1 MTNSQRLVREHDP
14 RVRRSAAAA
23 LAGAALLVGA
33 ALGVAGLRVQQV
45 HLTYRTEALRAERAR
60 ADALNR
66 QLDIEVATLR
76 SPGRIETRARQLGL
90 VPPGRDQIR
99 LAREFTAA
107 GTGLAADRSRT
118 AALATPRAPLG
129 Q

>member
-1 MTNSQRLVREHDP
+1 M
-14 RVRRSAAAA
+14 RRSAVAA

-45 HLTYRTEALRAERAR
+45 QLNYRIEALRGERVR
-60 ADALNR
+60 VDALNR
-66 QLDIEVATLR
+66 QLEIEVATLR
-76 SPGRIETRARQLGL
+76 SPGRVETRARQLGL
-90 VPPGRDQIR
+90 VLPGREQIR

>member
-1 MTNSQRLVREHDP
+1 
-14 RVRRSAAAA
+14 VRRSAAAA
-23 LAGAALLVGA
+23 LAGAVLLVGA

-45 HLTYRTEALRAERAR
+45 HLTYRIEALRGERAR

-90 VPPGRDQIR
+90 APPGRDQIR

-107 GTGLAADRSRT
+107 GTGLAADRART